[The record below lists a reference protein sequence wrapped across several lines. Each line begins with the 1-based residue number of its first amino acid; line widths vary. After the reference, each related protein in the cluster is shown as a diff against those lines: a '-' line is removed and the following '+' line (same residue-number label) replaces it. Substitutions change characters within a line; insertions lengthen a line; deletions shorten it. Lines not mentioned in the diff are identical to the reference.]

1 MDRQELHRQ
10 IDEILSEFEKG
21 KQFGYVQVEFAAGRP
36 ELIRKMTTKKIQ
48 NEGTTRYEPRRE
60 TR

>member
-10 IDEILSEFEKG
+10 LDELLNEFEKG
-21 KQFGYVQVEFAAGRP
+21 RLYGYLQVEFQAGRP
-36 ELIRKMTTKKIQ
+36 DLIRKMVTRKIQ
-48 NEGTTRYEPRRE
+48 TEGNSHYEPRRE

>member
-10 IDEILSEFEKG
+10 IDEIVSEFERG
-21 KQFGYVQVEFAAGRP
+21 KQFGYVQVEFSAGRP
-36 ELIRKMTTKKIQ
+36 ELIRKMTTTKIQ
-48 NEGTTRYEPRRE
+48 SEGTARYEPRRE

>member
-1 MDRQELHRQ
+1 MDRQELHKQ
-10 IDEILSEFEKG
+10 LDELLNEFEKG
-21 KQFGYVQVEFAAGRP
+21 RQYGYLQVEFQAGRP
-36 ELIRKMTTKKIQ
+36 DLVRKMVTRKIQ